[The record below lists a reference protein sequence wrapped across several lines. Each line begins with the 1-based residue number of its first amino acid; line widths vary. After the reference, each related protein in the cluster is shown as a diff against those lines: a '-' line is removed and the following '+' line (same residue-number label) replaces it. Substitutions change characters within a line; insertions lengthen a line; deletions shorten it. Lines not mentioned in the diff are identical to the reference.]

1 MKIVKE
7 HIATRQLTETMVI
20 PEHEERKES
29 KEFARA
35 KRQLK
40 KDGHFKCWVCGSTE
54 KLQVHHFLY
63 EWCIHSTCDFEKL
76 KEVCEQLDVYGYGKS
91 MKNIPMTSVD
101 DIRNMMVL
109 CQPHHTGGMSDGSS
123 NGIHNISFPAWVS
136 QKIAIDGKDPIPDN
150 REEIEIIQEKIDN
163 KYAKFDD

>member
-40 KDGHFKCWVCGSTE
+40 KDGHFKCWVCGSTK

-76 KEVCEQLDVYGYGKS
+76 KEVCEQLDVYGYGKA
-91 MKNIPMTSVD
+91 MKHIPIISID

-109 CQPHHTGGMSDGSS
+109 CQEHHTGGVSKDGVA
-123 NGIHNISFPAWVS
+123 NGIHNITFPTWIA
-136 QKIAIDGKDPIPDN
+136 QKIAIESKNPIPTN
-150 REEIEIIQEKIDN
+150 REELFAIQEKIDSN
-163 KYAKFDD
+163 NIFN